1 MRLTRVGMRGY
12 RGQLVFIHMFGS
24 FRKHQKWIWILGVI
38 IIIPSFVVFF
48 SPDARLKGGG
58 GGGQATGNYGS
69 VNGKPISLP
78 AYRKSYQETRLS
90 YFFRGNGKWP
100 DNDEAT
106 SRNLERDTVF
116 RILLIDK
123 MNDLDIHVS
132 DAAAAR
138 MAKERI
144 GNYPLANFD
153 KDFLAP
159 HGVSLEDFER
169 FLRHEAGIQQLVN
182 VAASSAK
189 LMNPS
194 EAEVLWKKEHQDVQ
208 SSVAVFNYSNY
219 LASVPVNPT
228 NISTFYS
235 NRMATYRIP
244 ERTVLA
250 YIPFAATNFLVKADE
265 QISKMTNFNALVD
278 EEYIK
283 RGTNAVVKTADGK
296 VDEAA
301 SKKKIREEIREVF
314 AMREARKA
322 ASDFGNELMDK
333 AAKGPQ
339 TVQVFT
345 NFAAEKGYKALL
357 TPPFDRQEGLADTN
371 FPSAF
376 ETKGLTLTTT
386 EPISFSPILGEHAVF
401 LIALDH
407 KIPSELPAFDKIRD
421 KVTADY
427 KKQNAQDL
435 ARKAGNSFH
444 IALTNGLAQKK
455 TFEQV
460 AKESNVKFTKLPPFS
475 QVSQTVPEVEEA
487 GANLQTLKRLAMDV
501 NPGQSSPFIPTQEG
515 GLVFYMDKRLPVDEN
530 KMKADM
536 PEFLARL
543 RLYRQNEA
551 FNQWFRKQAEQ
562 AKITLPPHETKTASA
577 Q

>member
-1 MRLTRVGMRGY
+1 
-12 RGQLVFIHMFGS
+12 MFGS

-48 SPDARLKGGG
+48 SPDARLKGSGG
-58 GGGQATGNYGS
+58 GNQATGNYGTI
-69 VNGKPISLP
+69 NGKPIALSD
-78 AYRKSYQETRLS
+78 YRRAYQETRLS

-100 DNDEAT
+100 DNDDAT
-106 SRNLERDTVF
+106 ARNLERDTVF
-116 RILLIDK
+116 RILLIQK
-123 MNDLDIHVS
+123 MADLDIHIS
-132 DAAAAR
+132 DQAAAR
-138 MAKERI
+138 MARERI

-159 HGVSLEDFER
+159 HGVSMDDFER
-169 FLRHEAGIQQLVN
+169 FLRHESGIQQLVN

-189 LMNPS
+189 LMIPN
-194 EAEVLWKKEHQDVQ
+194 EAEVLWKKEHQDID
-208 SSVAVFNYSNY
+208 SELAVFNYSNY
-219 LASVPVNPT
+219 LASVSVSPT
-228 NISTFYS
+228 NVATFYT
-235 NRMATYRIP
+235 NRMATYRVP
-244 ERTVLA
+244 ERTVLT
-250 YIPFAATNFLVKADE
+250 YVPFAASNFLAKSDE
-265 QISKMTNFNALVD
+265 QIAKMTNFNAAVD

-283 RGTNAVVKTADGK
+283 RGTNALVKSADGK

-301 SKKKIREEIREVF
+301 SKKKIREEIREMF

-333 AAKGPQ
+333 VSKGQPSA
-339 TVQVFT
+339 QVFT
-345 NFAAEKGYKALL
+345 NFAAEKGYKSLL
-357 TPPFDRQEGLADTN
+357 TPPFDRQEGLTDTN

-376 ETKGLTLTTT
+376 ETKGLTLTVT
-386 EPISFSPILGEHAVF
+386 EPISFSPIVGEHAVY

-407 KIPSELPAFDKIRD
+407 KIPSELPSLEKIRD

-427 KKQNAQDL
+427 KKTTASDL
-435 ARKAGNSFH
+435 ARKAGTSFH
-444 IALTNGLAQKK
+444 TALTNGLAQKK
-455 TFEQV
+455 TFDQV
-460 AKESNVKFTKLPPFS
+460 AKENNVKTVKLPPFS
-475 QVSQTVPEVEEA
+475 QTTTALPEAEDS
-487 GANLQTLKRLAMDV
+487 GANLQTVKRLAMDI
-501 NPGQSSPFIPTQEG
+501 NPGQASPFIPNQEG
-515 GLVFYMDKRLPVDEN
+515 GLVFYVNKRLPVDEA

-562 AKITLPPHETKTASA
+562 AKITLPPRETKTASA